1 MFATMSVAALI
12 VVTYCV
18 LIVRHL
24 AAARAEHRDRSGL
37 PRPLDVET
45 AATRGLLDGT
55 VTRAAYR
62 ATMESVAR
70 QAGHPIR
77 VPD

>member
-1 MFATMSVAALI
+1 MFATMSVAVVLA
-12 VVTYCV
+12 VTYCV
-18 LIVRHL
+18 LIVRRL

-37 PRPLDVET
+37 LRPVDVEA

-70 QAGHPIR
+70 QTGHLIR